1 MTQPQPRSQ
10 PPTIWPFRRVL
21 CANRGEIAIR
31 VFRACTELGIETV
44 AIFSEED
51 RVHLHRYKADE
62 AYLVGRGLEPV
73 AAYLAEDEIV
83 ELARTHRVDAIHPG
97 YGLLSERASFA
108 HKCRKAGIKFIGP
121 TPEAIESL
129 GDKVAARKIAEAAGV
144 RVVPGTPRAITS
156 AAEARAFAARVGYP
170 VFIKASGG
178 GGGRGM
184 RVVRSDGELEEA
196 LARAQS
202 EARKAFGDDSVFVE
216 KLVVRP
222 KHIEIQILGDEH
234 GNLVHLFERDCSV
247 QRRHQK
253 VVEYAPAWSL
263 PEELRQR
270 IAEDALKVAR
280 QVGYT
285 NAGTV
290 EFLVADDGTHYF
302 IEVNPRIQVEHTVTE
317 VITGRDLVQAQ
328 IHVAQG
334 RRLDGPEIGI
344 ASQAAIEQRGFAIQ
358 ARITAEDPQNHF
370 LPDTGKINVYRP
382 AMGLGIRLDDGSGY
396 VGARVSPYYDSLL
409 AKVTASGLDW
419 QYTRRKLIR
428 ALREFRIRGVK
439 TNVAFLE
446 NVLSHP
452 TFVAG
457 KAHTTFVD
465 ETPALVS
472 YRPRSDRA
480 TRILR
485 YIGSMVVNGHPT
497 VRGKPKP
504 TSGALSKEPI
514 IPPPVLS
521 SPQTGVGAG
530 PGVSASASFPAPPP
544 RGTKNILDEE
554 GPEGIVRWLRSDPRV
569 RLTDT
574 TWRDAHQSLLATR
587 LRTYDLLRIAP
598 ATAQLG
604 AQFFSLEMWGGATF
618 DVAYRFLS
626 EDPWRRLDELRVRV
640 PNILFQMLVRGANAV
655 GYTNYSD
662 DVVRGFIEEAA
673 ASGIDVFRIFDAL
686 NDVDNMKV
694 AIEAA
699 QRTGRIVETAICYT
713 GDVSDPRRTKYDL
726 GYYVKMAREIT
737 RLGTHLLCIK
747 DMAGL
752 LKPRAARMLVKA
764 IRDEVDVPI
773 HLHMHDT
780 SGNGI
785 TSYIAAVEAG
795 VHIVD
800 CAVGSM
806 SGMTSQPSLE
816 SLLFAMEGSP
826 RDPRIDPAQMEKL
839 SVYWDTVRDWYA
851 PFESGLKA
859 PASDVYQHEI
869 PGGQYSNLRA
879 QAEGLGLGAQ
889 SWEAVKRAYAEVNQ
903 LFGDIPKVTPSS
915 KVVGDM
921 AIWMVKQGL
930 DARAVLE
937 RGAELTFPASVVD
950 YMRGGLGHPPGGF
963 PEPLR
968 TYVLKGTTPITGRPG
983 DTLPPFDWKHAEAEM
998 ESMAG
1003 GPVLRRD
1010 VVSFALYPK
1019 VLREYMEHRALHG
1032 ETSVLPTP
1040 AFFYG
1045 LRVGEEAW
1053 IDIEPGKTLI
1063 VKLLSVGEVEADGAR
1078 QVTFEL
1084 NGQPRSIRVFD
1095 ESAKVTGPKRRRAT
1109 AGRRGE
1115 VAAPMPGRVIDLVTK
1130 MGERVTAGQKL
1141 LVTEAMKLETVV
1153 KAPIDGLVR
1162 EIVAGAGE
1170 SIEAG
1175 DLLVIIEE
1183 QPVTPATV

>member
-1 MTQPQPRSQ
+1 MSQ
-10 PPTIWPFRRVL
+10 LVFRRVL
-21 CANRGEIAIR
+21 CANRGEIAVR
-31 VFRACTELGIETV
+31 VFRACTELGIGTV

-62 AYLVGRGLEPV
+62 AYLVGRGLDPV

-83 ELARTHRVDAIHPG
+83 ALAKRHNIDAIHPG

-108 HKCRKAGIKFIGP
+108 RKCRDAGIKFIGP
-121 TPEAIESL
+121 TPEAIDAL
-129 GDKVAARKIAEAAGV
+129 GDKLAARKIAEEAGV
-144 RVVPGTPRAITS
+144 PVVPGTAQSIRRV
-156 AAEARAFAARVGYP
+156 EDAREFADEVGYP
-170 VFIKASGG
+170 VFVKAAGG

-184 RVVRSDGELEEA
+184 RVVRAASELEES

-202 EARKAFGDDSVFVE
+202 EAKKAFGDDSVFIE
-216 KLVVRP
+216 KLVVHP
-222 KHIEIQILGDEH
+222 KHVEVQILGDEH

-253 VVEYAPAWSL
+253 VIEYAPAWSL
-263 PEELRQR
+263 PLPVRERL
-270 IAEDALKVAR
+270 AADALKVAR
-280 QVGYT
+280 KASYT

-290 EFLVADDGTHYF
+290 EFLVGSDGSHYF

-328 IHVAQG
+328 IRVAEG
-334 RRLDGPEIGI
+334 YRLSDPEIRI
-344 ASQAAIEQRGFAIQ
+344 PNQAAIEQRGFAIQ
-358 ARITAEDPQNHF
+358 ARITAEDPQNEF
-370 LPDTGKINVYRP
+370 FPDTGKINVYRP
-382 AMGLGIRLDDGSGY
+382 AVGLGIRLDDGSGY
-396 VGARVSPYYDSLL
+396 VGARVSAFYDSLL

-419 QYTRRKLIR
+419 QDTRRKLVR

-439 TNVAFLE
+439 TNIAFLE
-446 NVLSHP
+446 NVLNHP
-452 TFVAG
+452 VFAAG

-465 ETPALVS
+465 ETPELIG
-472 YRPRSDRA
+472 YKPRSDRA

-504 TSGALSKEPI
+504 SSGTLTKEPI
-514 IPPPVLS
+514 IP
-521 SPQTGVGAG
+521 GVPAG
-530 PGVSASASFPAPPP
+530 PPP
-544 RGTKNILDEE
+544 RGTKQILDEE
-554 GPEGIVRWLRSDPRV
+554 GPAGVVRWLRSERKV
-569 RLTDT
+569 RLMDT

-587 LRTYDLLRIAP
+587 LRTYDLLRIAH
-598 ATAQLG
+598 ATAHLG
-604 AQFFSLEMWGGATF
+604 SDLFALEMWGGATF
-618 DVAYRFLS
+618 DVAYRFLH
-626 EDPWRRLDELRVRV
+626 EDPWHRLEELRAKV
-640 PNILFQMLVRGANAV
+640 PNLLFQMLVRGANAV
-655 GYTNYSD
+655 GYTNYPD
-662 DVVRGFIEEAA
+662 DIVRGFIEEAA
-673 ASGIDVFRIFDAL
+673 AGGIDVFRIFDAL
-686 NDVDNMKV
+686 NDIENMQV

-699 QRTGRIVETAICYT
+699 QKTGKIVETAICYT
-713 GDVSDPRRTKYDL
+713 GDVSDPTRKKYDL
-726 GYYVKMAREIT
+726 KYYVDLAKDVVR
-737 RLGTHLLCIK
+737 RGTHILAIK

-752 LKPRAARMLVKA
+752 LKPRAATMLVSA
-764 IRDEVDVPI
+764 IRDAVDVPV

-785 TSYIAAVEAG
+785 TSYIAAINAG
-795 VHIVD
+795 VDIVD
-800 CAVGSM
+800 CAAGSM
-806 SGMTSQPSLE
+806 AGMTSQPSLE
-816 SLLFAMEGSP
+816 SLLFALDGDP
-826 RDPRIDPAQMEKL
+826 RDPLVDPTKIERL

-859 PASDVYQHEI
+859 PAADVYQHEI

-889 SWEAVKRAYAEVNQ
+889 SWEAVKHAYAEVNQ

-921 AIWMVKQGL
+921 AVWMVKQGL
-930 DARAVLE
+930 DGRAVLDK
-937 RGAELTFPASVVD
+937 APELTFPGSVID

-968 TYVLKGTTPITGRPG
+968 THVLKGTAPIQGRPG
-983 DTLPPFDWKHAEAEM
+983 ASLPAFDWEAAEREM
-998 ESMAG
+998 ETLAG
-1003 GPVLRRD
+1003 SGVQRRD
-1010 VVSFALYPK
+1010 VVSYALYPK

-1032 ETSVLPTP
+1032 DTSVLPTP

-1095 ESAKVTGPKRRRAT
+1095 EAAKVSGPKRRKAT
-1109 AGRRGE
+1109 PGRRGE
-1115 VAAPMPGRVIDLVTK
+1115 VGAPMPGRVIDLVTK
-1130 MGERVTAGQKL
+1130 VGEKVVAGQKL

-1153 KAPIDGLVR
+1153 KAPVGGLVR
-1162 EIVAGAGE
+1162 EILSGAGE
-1170 SIEAG
+1170 SVEGG
-1175 DLLVIIEE
+1175 DLLVLLEE
-1183 QPVTPATV
+1183 TPGVT